1 MICNAL
7 KNDFLISIPNPKSRN
22 AEEGFLLVV
31 TADPSIEYGAL
42 KVFYFTSERLHK
54 IFFIYS
60 IVRGLIQILADG
72 GAIGVRPALASVRF
86 QKDEIIRS

>member
-22 AEEGFLLVV
+22 ADEGFLLVV

-42 KVFYFTSERLHK
+42 KVFYITSEKLNNK
-54 IFFIYS
+54 LFSCFLLPSGSFF
-60 IVRGLIQILADG
+60 
-72 GAIGVRPALASVRF
+72 
-86 QKDEIIRS
+86 

>member
-42 KVFYFTSERLHK
+42 KVFYINFEKLYKT
-54 IFFIYS
+54 FFIFS
-60 IVRGLIQILADG
+60 IKKGHIQI
-72 GAIGVRPALASVRF
+72 
-86 QKDEIIRS
+86 

>member
-42 KVFYFTSERLHK
+42 KVFYITFEKLYKTLFL
-54 IFFIYS
+54 IFS
-60 IVRGLIQILADG
+60 I
-72 GAIGVRPALASVRF
+72 
-86 QKDEIIRS
+86 KKRSHTNLSGWRSNRR